1 MKASAKNHSARQFPC
16 GKPRTPFKAEAQEAR
31 TSPASPDRLTMN
43 VEQMRIELGI
53 SRSTAYEL
61 IQKPDFPSFTIGRRV
76 LISREGLKKWIEKQ
90 CLTKDPEVLQTVE
103 K

>member
-1 MKASAKNHSARQFPC
+1 MSTKRNPVMPCRRRLYPTPAKNPE
-16 GKPRTPFKAEAQEAR
+16 PRELPVT
-31 TSPASPDRLTMN
+31 ASLKMTLSVDELKN
-43 VEQMRIELGI
+43 ELGI

-76 LISREGLKKWIEKQ
+76 LISRDGLKKWIEKQ
-90 CLTKDPEVLQTVE
+90 CLTKDPEILQTIE

>member
-1 MKASAKNHSARQFPC
+1 MPCRRRLYPTPAKKPDLQELPVTASLKMTLSVDELKN
-16 GKPRTPFKAEAQEAR
+16 
-31 TSPASPDRLTMN
+31 
-43 VEQMRIELGI
+43 ELGI

-76 LISREGLKKWIEKQ
+76 LISRDGLKKWIEKQ
-90 CLTKDPEVLQTVE
+90 CLTKDPEVLQAIE

>member
-1 MKASAKNHSARQFPC
+1 MKTTGKRNAGRELPRR
-16 GKPRTPFKAEAQEAR
+16 KPRNFFREEAQEAK
-31 TSPASPDRLTMN
+31 SPAFPDRMTMN
-43 VEQMRIELGI
+43 VEQMRTELGI

-90 CLTKDPEVLQTVE
+90 YLAKDPEILQPLE
-103 K
+103 Q

>member
-1 MKASAKNHSARQFPC
+1 MKTTGKRNAGRELPRR
-16 GKPRTPFKAEAQEAR
+16 KPRNFFREETQEAK
-31 TSPASPDRLTMN
+31 TPAFPDRMTMN

-90 CLTKDPEVLQTVE
+90 CFIKEPDTIQSIE

>member
-1 MKASAKNHSARQFPC
+1 MKAP
-16 GKPRTPFKAEAQEAR
+16 GKHTAGREITRGRPRNSFR
-31 TSPASPDRLTMN
+31 TEPIEPKTASSSPDRMTMN
-43 VEQMRIELGI
+43 VEQMRLELGI

-76 LISREGLKKWIEKQ
+76 LVSREGLKKWIEKQ
-90 CLTKDPEVLQTVE
+90 CLTKDPEILQTVE